1 MLPLRHASTTLLSSC
16 LDSSN
21 ELASILKPNI
31 GPILQ
36 SVFATMQ
43 ETESEESVMATQAI
57 VREWAKD
64 IGAEVE
70 KIVKLLADRWSSWGK
85 SSKQSEDE
93 EVEGGQIDGRETCID
108 AIIDVVKVCQADAS
122 IYHNLSLVAV

>member
-1 MLPLRHASTTLLSSC
+1 
-16 LDSSN
+16 
-21 ELASILKPNI
+21 
-31 GPILQ
+31 
-36 SVFATMQ
+36 MQ

-85 SSKQSEDE
+85 KSKQSEEE
-93 EVEGGQIDGRETCID
+93 EVEGGQVDGRETCID

-122 IYHNLSLVAV
+122 IYHNLSLIAV